1 MYSKR
6 NKDNI
11 PIKIGGW
18 DGKFVYEKQRLKD
31 GYEVVK
37 PSRGTLERQQW
48 QEGKKKVIINSHENQ
63 KSTTHS
69 EQTTKTLSESKEHT
83 IHVETEAQNFNN
95 GQQHQDLYNNVHL
108 ENQNS
113 NIQYAYENQ
122 NHNRYNDQQQYH
134 QDQQQLHQNQQHEE
148 KHDEHQSSNQMQQKT
163 SDAANLHGYHTDTE
177 TLPPQWNG
185 RFPEGYRN
193 YRPKPEQNRSNVKNM
208 YGFST
213 DPIIHPT
220 QWDGKFVKNGETF
233 LVSDRNQSA
242 TNNFYDYDNTPTVL
256 PTTWNGEF
264 KLDPNDVRIK
274 ANRNASDV
282 RDYADHRRFVTR
294 E

>member
-6 NKDNI
+6 NEDNI

-18 DGKFVYEKQRLKD
+18 DGKFVYEKPSLKD
-31 GYEVVK
+31 GYEFVK

-48 QEGKKKVIINSHENQ
+48 QEGKKEIIKSSYENQ
-63 KSTTHS
+63 KSTMDSKH
-69 EQTTKTLSESKEHT
+69 TTNISSQSREHT
-83 IHVETEAQNFNN
+83 IHVETEAQNFNH
-95 GQQHQDLYNNVHL
+95 GQQKPYSYSNVHL
-108 ENQNS
+108 EN
-113 NIQYAYENQ
+113 ENQ
-122 NHNRYNDQQQYH
+122 SGYNDQQQYH
-134 QDQQQLHQNQQHEE
+134 RDQQQQ
-148 KHDEHQSSNQMQQKT
+148 QQKT
-163 SDAANLHGYHTDTE
+163 SDAANLHGYHTETE
-177 TLPPQWNG
+177 TLPPENISDASQLYGYSREPTILPAQWDG
-185 RFPEGYRN
+185 KFPEGYRS
-193 YRPKPEQNRSNVKNM
+193 YRPKPDQNRSSANNM

-213 DPIIHPT
+213 DPTILPT
-220 QWDGKFVKNGETF
+220 QWDGKFVKSGETF

-264 KLDPNDVRIK
+264 QLDKNDVRIK
-274 ANRNASDV
+274 PERNASDL